1 MRAWRRLPL
10 RRRAESGAIAS
21 TRRTRF
27 ALVVS
32 VALTVLVLGGDFFWS
47 APAEAQTEPVLVKN
61 TGQTSTGDASLTSSV
76 VPKRSQRFTTGPNPN
91 GYRLSHVGIG
101 LEVADTSTAGAD
113 LQVRLHAAGSGTA
126 PGDELCTLTDPPA
139 FKSSG
144 VHYFSVPPDSTGCST
159 LARDTTYEIVIDR
172 VSGTSGNLSVQV
184 TNTDTEDTGA
194 ETGFAIADASGQFA
208 VGFSVPWTQTPH
220 ELHIEVAG
228 RAVPTPVLVKNT
240 GQTSTGD
247 ASLTSSVVP
256 KRSQRFTTGPNPNG
270 YRLSHVGIG
279 LEVADTSTAG
289 ADLQVKLHAAGSG
302 TAPGDELCTLTD
314 PPAFKSS
321 GVHYFSV
328 PPDSTGC
335 STLISDT
342 TYDVVVE
349 RLSGTSGNL
358 SVLVTDTDA
367 EDAGAETGFTIADA
381 SGQFTFTWT
390 QTHELHIEVAGRA
403 VPTPVLVKNTGQT
416 STGDASLTSSVV
428 PKRSQRFTTGPNPN
442 GYRLSHVGIGLEVA
456 DTSTAG
462 ADLQVRL
469 HAAGSGTAPGD
480 ELCTLTDPP
489 AFKSSGVHYFSVPPD
504 STGCS
509 TLISDTTYDVVVE
522 RLSGTSGNL
531 SVQVTNTD
539 TEDTGAETGF
549 AIADASGQFAVG
561 FSVPWTQT
569 PHELHIEVAGRAI
582 PTPVLVKNTGQAST
596 GDSGLSAAATA
607 KRSQRFTTGPNPNG
621 YRLGHVGIGL
631 NVADTSKAGADLE
644 VRLHAAGS
652 GTVPGDELCTLT
664 DPPAFKSSGVHYF
677 SVPPDSTGCSTL
689 ARDTTYE
696 IVIDRVSGTSGN
708 LSVQVTNTDTE
719 DTGAET
725 GFAIADASG
734 QFAVGFSVP
743 WTQTPHELHIEVA
756 GRAIPTPVLV
766 KNTGQA
772 STGDSGLSAAATAKR
787 SQRFT
792 TGPNPN
798 GYRLGHVGI
807 GLNVADTSKAGAD
820 LEVRLH
826 AAGSG
831 TVPGDELCT
840 LVDPPAF
847 KSSGVHYFSVP
858 PDSTGCSTLA
868 SDTTYEIVID
878 RVSGTS
884 GNLSVQVTN
893 TDTEDTGAETG
904 FAIADASGQ
913 FAVGF
918 SVPWTQTPHELHIEV
933 IGSIAATG
941 VPVITGIP
949 EVFGTLTA
957 DTSGIDDEDGLADVS
972 FSYQWIRVQGTTE
985 IEVGADSSTYFL
997 AVADI
1002 GALIKV
1008 EVTFTDDVGSEET
1021 VISEPV
1027 GPVTNPAG
1035 LSPSQSTLSV
1045 VEGSS
1050 ATYTLVL
1057 DAEPS
1062 GSVIVDVSG
1071 GGDVTVEPVSL
1082 TFTAADWD
1090 MAQSVTV
1097 SAAEDVDTVNDTQ
1110 TVTHAVAEDSA
1121 VEYVG
1126 LVVGSVVVTVND
1138 NDTAGVSVSRQS
1150 LVVAEGATGSYMVR
1164 LAFEPTDS
1172 VIVDVFGGGDVTVD
1186 PVSLTF
1192 TAETW
1197 EMVQSVTVRAAEDL
1211 DAVDDIETVIHAVT
1225 SDSAVE
1231 YVGLGVDSVAV
1242 TVVDDD
1248 DPAVTVSFEQG
1259 SLSVAEGVSVRVR
1272 VRLSAVPERTVV
1284 VPLTAT
1290 LLGGV
1295 SSSDYSGV
1303 PASVRFGSG
1312 DTVASFV
1319 FSAAVDRVEDAG
1331 ESVRLGFGALPVR
1344 VTAGATSEAVVSIT
1358 DVAPP
1363 NRAPVVSAVA
1373 EPDRVWG
1380 GGGGGNGYAE
1390 RQRQ

>member
-10 RRRAESGAIAS
+10 RRRAESGAVAS

-91 GYRLSHVGIG
+91 GYRL
-101 LEVADTSTAGAD
+101 
-113 LQVRLHAAGSGTA
+113 
-126 PGDELCTLTDPPA
+126 
-139 FKSSG
+139 
-144 VHYFSVPPDSTGCST
+144 
-159 LARDTTYEIVIDR
+159 
-172 VSGTSGNLSVQV
+172 
-184 TNTDTEDTGA
+184 
-194 ETGFAIADASGQFA
+194 
-208 VGFSVPWTQTPH
+208 
-220 ELHIEVAG
+220 
-228 RAVPTPVLVKNT
+228 
-240 GQTSTGD
+240 
-247 ASLTSSVVP
+247 
-256 KRSQRFTTGPNPNG
+256 
-270 YRLSHVGIG
+270 
-279 LEVADTSTAG
+279 
-289 ADLQVKLHAAGSG
+289 
-302 TAPGDELCTLTD
+302 
-314 PPAFKSS
+314 
-321 GVHYFSV
+321 
-328 PPDSTGC
+328 
-335 STLISDT
+335 
-342 TYDVVVE
+342 
-349 RLSGTSGNL
+349 
-358 SVLVTDTDA
+358 
-367 EDAGAETGFTIADA
+367 
-381 SGQFTFTWT
+381 
-390 QTHELHIEVAGRA
+390 
-403 VPTPVLVKNTGQT
+403 
-416 STGDASLTSSVV
+416 
-428 PKRSQRFTTGPNPN
+428 
-442 GYRLSHVGIGLEVA
+442 
-456 DTSTAG
+456 
-462 ADLQVRL
+462 
-469 HAAGSGTAPGD
+469 
-480 ELCTLTDPP
+480 
-489 AFKSSGVHYFSVPPD
+489 
-504 STGCS
+504 
-509 TLISDTTYDVVVE
+509 
-522 RLSGTSGNL
+522 
-531 SVQVTNTD
+531 
-539 TEDTGAETGF
+539 
-549 AIADASGQFAVG
+549 
-561 FSVPWTQT
+561 
-569 PHELHIEVAGRAI
+569 
-582 PTPVLVKNTGQAST
+582 
-596 GDSGLSAAATA
+596 
-607 KRSQRFTTGPNPNG
+607 
-621 YRLGHVGIGL
+621 GHVGIGL

-652 GTVPGDELCTLT
+652 GTAPGDELCTLV

-689 ARDTTYE
+689 ASDTTYE

-807 GLNVADTSKAGAD
+807 GLNVADTSKASAD

-831 TVPGDELCT
+831 TAPGDELCTLVDPPAFKSSGVHYFSVPPDSTGCSTLASDTTYEIVIDRVSGTSGNLSVQVTNTDTEDTGAETGFAIADASGQFAVGFSVPWTQTPHELHIEVAGRAIPTPVLVKNTGQASTGDSGLSAAATAKRSQRFTTGPNPNGYRLGHVGIGLNVADTSKASADLEVRLHAAGSGTAPGDELCT

-985 IEVGADSSTYFL
+985 IEVGADSSTYSL

-1062 GSVIVDVSG
+1062 GSVIVVVAG
-1071 GGDVTVEPVSL
+1071 GGDVSVEPVSL

-1090 MAQSVTV
+1090 MEQSVTV
-1097 SAAEDVDTVNDTQ
+1097 SAVEDVDTVNDTQ

-1150 LVVAEGATGSYMVR
+1150 LLVDEGGSGTYTVR

-1172 VIVDVFGGGDVTVD
+1172 VIVDVSGGGDVTVD
-1186 PVSLTF
+1186 PTSLTF

-1197 EMVQSVTVRAAEDL
+1197 DTAQTVTVRAAEDL
-1211 DAVDDIETVIHAVT
+1211 DATDDVVSVTHAVAGT
-1225 SDSAVE
+1225 SAVE

-1248 DPAVTVSFEQG
+1248 DPAVAVSFEQG
-1259 SLSVAEGVSVRVR
+1259 SLSVAEGASVRVR
-1272 VRLSAVPERTVV
+1272 VRLSAVPQRTVI
-1284 VPLTAT
+1284 VPVTAIR
-1290 LLGGV
+1290 LGGV

-1312 DTVASFV
+1312 DTVRSFV
-1319 FSAAVDRVEDAG
+1319 FSAAVDRVEDTG
-1331 ESVRLGFGALPVR
+1331 ESVKLGFGALPVR

-1380 GGGGGNGYAE
+1380 GGGNGYAE